1 MGRSA
6 QRPCIWTQYMPSG
19 GAVVSSSCLSVRP
32 GSLLAM
38 EPACQ
43 TDISRTV
50 DCAPRHTIA
59 RNVTKQSCPHQ
70 RLFSSRMRQPDP
82 SCFSFSL
89 PCLPL
94 WMHACMEGTRVGSS
108 RAPCVCRFD
117 RDPPPTVRQ
126 REHAYKIGAKA
137 SLFLRPRSQ
146 NRSQLRGVRDL
157 CKFGQPDGGSITS
170 ELCVRE
176 ISRLA

>member
-1 MGRSA
+1 MGREKA
-6 QRPCIWTQYMPSG
+6 D
-19 GAVVSSSCLSVRP
+19 AVW
-32 GSLLAM
+32 LARAIGPVFKS
-38 EPACQ
+38 ETPQHVTYQ
-43 TDISRTV
+43 TDVLTHTSAV
-50 DCAPRHTIA
+50 DLTEILYTRHCAPHT
-59 RNVTKQSCPHQ
+59 N
-70 RLFSSRMRQPDP
+70 
-82 SCFSFSL
+82 
-89 PCLPL
+89 
-94 WMHACMEGTRVGSS
+94 
-108 RAPCVCRFD
+108 RASELH